1 MQIFGYVGTWG
12 YKYLRVYYNKVY
24 HNRRKKGAVCSES
37 SHQMSPKLAQ
47 DVPKIRTLC
56 SRSSH
61 KVASI
66 RLRINRLGYSI
77 YNNKIFNIYKD

>member
-1 MQIFGYVGTWG
+1 MQIFRYVGTWG
-12 YKYLRVYYNKVY
+12 YKYLWDYYNKIY
-24 HNRRKKGAVCSES
+24 HSGGKEGVVCSET

-66 RLRINRLGYSI
+66 RLRINRLWQFI
-77 YNNKIFNIYKD
+77 YNNKIINIYKD

>member
-1 MQIFGYVGTWG
+1 MQIFRYMETWG
-12 YKYLRVYYNKVY
+12 YKYLPVYYNNVY
-24 HNRRKKGAVCSES
+24 HSRGKEGAVCSES

-47 DVPKIRTLC
+47 DVPKFRTLC

-66 RLRINRLGYSI
+66 MLSINRLYYSI

>member
-12 YKYLRVYYNKVY
+12 YKYLRVYYNNVY

-61 KVASI
+61 KVANIILSNNELELSI
-66 RLRINRLGYSI
+66 N
-77 YNNKIFNIYKD
+77 NNKIFNIYKD

>member
-1 MQIFGYVGTWG
+1 MQIFRYVETWG
-12 YKYLRVYYNKVY
+12 YKYLRDYCNNVY
-24 HNRRKKGAVCSES
+24 HSRGDEVAVCSES

-66 RLRINRLGYSI
+66 MLSINRLGSSI